1 MLRAGLNPAYV
12 AKVIGNTVPVL
23 LTRYA
28 GVLPDDVELAR
39 SALEA
44 VTVRSVAV

>member
-1 MLRAGLNPAYV
+1 V

-28 GVLPDDVELAR
+28 GVLPDDVEMAR

-44 VTVRSVAV
+44 IAARSAAV